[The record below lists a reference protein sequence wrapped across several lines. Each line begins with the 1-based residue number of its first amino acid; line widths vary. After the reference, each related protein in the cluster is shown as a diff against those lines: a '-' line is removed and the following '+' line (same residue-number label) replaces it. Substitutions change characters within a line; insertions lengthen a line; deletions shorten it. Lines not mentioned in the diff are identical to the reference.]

1 MSEYIIIKGISMEFS
16 SLNQPVNF
24 YTKNMGNNINT
35 IIETDNRPVS
45 NNIFAQELSA
55 QKPAAMNIPVKK
67 RRKNKRL
74 NTLDSEYLPDEVT
87 EEPNDKPE
95 DNDNFFL
102 DKKENNFGENVKKAI
117 EQFIITT
124 PLINY
129 HYMKQKK
136 QTIQKAVEKLT
147 DINQNVDELMNTAMP
162 YGEETTIYK
171 DIAANLTTAAN
182 LYGKTNKEI

>member
-1 MSEYIIIKGISMEFS
+1 MEFS

-45 NNIFAQELSA
+45 NNIFAPELSA
-55 QKPAAMNIPVKK
+55 QKSAPVSVPVKK
-67 RRKNKRL
+67 KRRNKRL
-74 NTLDSEYLPDEVT
+74 NTLDSEYLPDEAPEET
-87 EEPNDKPE
+87 EDKTE
-95 DNDNFFL
+95 DNDNIFL
-102 DKKENNFGENVKKAI
+102 DKKENNFRENAKKAI
-117 EQFIITT
+117 EQFIIST

-162 YGEETTIYK
+162 YGEEAKIYK

-182 LYGKTNKEI
+182 LFGKTNKKI